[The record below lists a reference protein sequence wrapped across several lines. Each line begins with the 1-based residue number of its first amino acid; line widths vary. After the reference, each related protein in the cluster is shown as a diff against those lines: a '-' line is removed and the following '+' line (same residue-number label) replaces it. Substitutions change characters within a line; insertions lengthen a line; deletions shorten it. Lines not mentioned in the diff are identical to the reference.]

1 MTVYDIQH
9 ITVEEMGDPVRY
21 YRIRTVDGYVIKL
34 PIYEENEYKT
44 VAILTPTY
52 DFNTVQIIPIS
63 ELPEDA
69 VIHGDTGNAA
79 EVM

>member
-1 MTVYDIQH
+1 MTVYDIPH

-21 YRIRTVDGYVIKL
+21 YRINTVEGYVIKL

-44 VAILTPTY
+44 AAILTPTS
-52 DFNTVQIIPIS
+52 DFSIVQIIPIS
-63 ELPEDA
+63 ELPEGA
-69 VIHGDTGNAA
+69 EIHGDTGNAP